1 MLKKFNL
8 HRFEFGFFAFFDT
21 IKCLEVM
28 MENNE
33 KNNKTNETIE
43 YNAGALKVLEGLEHV
58 RKRPSMYIGSTSES
72 GLHHLVFEVVDNS
85 IDEAM
90 AGFCT
95 EIVVKMGKD
104 GSITVIDNGRGIP
117 VDEHPELH
125 ISGVEVA
132 LTKLNAGGKFE
143 GKVYHVSGG
152 LHGVGVSVVNA
163 LSKYLKVRVYRNG
176 KIYEQEYVR
185 GKPQYPLREVGSS
198 LFNNTGTEITFIP
211 DDEIF
216 ETVEFKEEIIKEKLK
231 ELAYLN
237 KGLRIKFINEKT
249 GVEEVYESKEGIV
262 ELVKDIN
269 KDEQV
274 IPENP
279 IYFSY
284 EEDHFFVEIAMQY
297 NSGFSSEIHSF
308 VNNIRTTE
316 GGTHELGFKQA
327 LTKLLNDEGIQLKMI
342 KDEALTFDDVK
353 EGLVAVINVRM
364 LEPQFE
370 GQTKTKLGNAEVKT
384 KVYNIVKDQLTL
396 YFDKHVGE
404 LEKVLKKVLLAQ
416 SARIAAKK
424 AKELVRRKG
433 ALDFSG
439 RLPGKLAD
447 CSLNDPAQTELYIVE
462 GESAGGSAKQ
472 ARDRRFQ
479 AVLPLRGKILNVE
492 KANLAHALSS
502 EEIKNLI
509 TSLGCGVGEDFKE
522 EHLRYHKII
531 IMTDAD
537 SVTYDTPTFVF
548 DKKSEMLKLVKV
560 GDFIENQCKDPKDYQ
575 VFACNLDKKTFS
587 LRDIKE
593 TIRHQLKTDLYEV
606 KTRFGYSV
614 KVTAYHNVFT
624 YRNGEFETIPTEELK
639 VGDSIVLPSSMP
651 RVDKKVKI
659 DITPLLKEYGDD
671 IQVRIHRSKISEIP
685 ESAWIDL
692 SLDEWKRIENLLTE
706 GNLEYYYKNHTRK
719 LKVIFDLDEKLAYLL
734 GFYIGDG
741 YFAGT
746 KDNPNRFV
754 ISLGKDKSH
763 YANKISNAIKSALS
777 AEVFESKNGN
787 ISELTFHS
795 FEFRLILQ
803 SLGLLEKKSFE
814 KFVPDEI
821 FNVEEN
827 IQKSFLKGYL
837 ESDGSI
843 VVKSYKGKKSVK
855 LTFTTASEALRD
867 GIVFLF
873 RQLGIFPGISKRI
886 SKDHPRKDG
895 TLIKSNYPRYIISI
909 EGVEQIES
917 LKEVWSE
924 HKKSKVL
931 EDYLSKSDKSKS
943 SYKKTFVGDAVLL
956 PITSIK
962 KVKYDKPYVYDFSI
976 EKDENFVAGLG
987 GFLLHN
993 TDGAH
998 IATLLL
1004 TFFFRYMRP
1013 LIEKGYLY
1021 IAQPP
1026 LYRVSYDKEVHYAYS
1041 DEELKH
1047 ILGKLKDPSKAEVQR
1062 YKGLGEMDPQQ
1073 LWETT
1078 MDPARRII
1086 KRVTIEDAE
1095 KADKLFELLMGSEVQ
1110 PRKEFIMDH
1119 AKEVNNLDI

>member
-1 MLKKFNL
+1 
-8 HRFEFGFFAFFDT
+8 
-21 IKCLEVM
+21 

-43 YNAGALKVLEGLEHV
+43 YNAGTLKVLEGLEHV

-143 GKVYHVSGG
+143 GKAYHVSGG

-384 KVYNIVKDQLTL
+384 KVYNILKDQLTL

-587 LRDIKE
+587 LRDIKDI
-593 TIRHQLKTDLYEV
+593 IRHQLKTDLYEV
-606 KTRFGYSV
+606 KTRFGYNV

-639 VGDSIVLPSSMP
+639 VGDSIILPSSMP

-659 DITPLLKEYGDD
+659 DITPLLKEYADD

-692 SLDEWKRIENLLTE
+692 SLDEWKKIENLLPE

-719 LKVIFDLDEKLAYLL
+719 LKVIFDLDGKLAYLL

-763 YANKISNAIKSALS
+763 YANKISNAIKSVLN

-787 ISELTFHS
+787 ISEITFHS

-837 ESDGSI
+837 ESNGNI

-873 RQLGIFPGISKRI
+873 RQLGIFPSISKRI

-895 TLIKSNYPRYIISI
+895 TLIKSNYPGYIISVNGI
-909 EGVEQIES
+909 EQIES

-1110 PRKEFIMDH
+1110 PRREFIMDH